1 MVAPRWVEPHD
12 DRDVV
17 FSSAWRA
24 KCKAFEAEQKPLVPV
39 FAHAIASRYSEIHV
53 RMPIEYREDPRRTR
67 VGNGDAR
74 SEQMRLS

>member
-39 FAHAIASRYSEIHV
+39 LHTRSLAAILKFMSACRSS
-53 RMPIEYREDPRRTR
+53 IEKIRAELAWVTETPDPNKC
-67 VGNGDAR
+67 G
-74 SEQMRLS
+74 